1 MTQPSRVWF
10 VTGSSSG
17 FGRSLV
23 ELALSRGERV
33 VATARTVASLQDL
46 VAAHRER
53 ICAVPL
59 DVTRPQQVRAAIE
72 QAQKKFGRID
82 VLVNNAGYGLQGAVE
97 DVTDAQIR
105 ALFETNLFGALDVTR
120 AALPLLRA
128 QRSGHII
135 NVSSVGGRLSMP
147 LVGLY
152 SASKFALEGFSLAL
166 AQEMRP
172 LGIKVTVIEP
182 GAFATRFCSPAS
194 LVSVPTSAPYAPL
207 GEAIAAALASFKW
220 GEPRGVAE
228 AIMQVCDA
236 KEPPLQLV
244 LSEQA
249 MGMVRQTLND
259 QLAEIARWEAVS
271 IKASPA

>member
-1 MTQPSRVWF
+1 LQSQGAEALCIEADATNPEIVD
-10 VTGSSSG
+10 
-17 FGRSLV
+17 SLV
-23 ELALSRGERV
+23 SHV
-33 VATARTVASLQDL
+33 
-46 VAAHRER
+46 
-53 ICAVPL
+53 L
-59 DVTRPQQVRAAIE
+59 DR
-72 QAQKKFGRID
+72 FGRID

-97 DVTDAQIR
+97 DVADAQIR
-105 ALFETNLFGALDVTR
+105 ALFETNFFGALDVTR
-120 AALPLLRA
+120 AAIPLLRA
-128 QRSGHII
+128 QHSGHII

-166 AQEMRP
+166 AQELRP
-172 LGIKVTVIEP
+172 LGIKVTLIEP
-182 GAFATRFCSPAS
+182 GAFATRFGSPAS

-220 GEPRGVAE
+220 GDPRGVAE
-228 AIMQVCDA
+228 GIMQVCDA

-249 MGMVRQTLND
+249 MQMVRQTLND
-259 QLAEIARWEAVS
+259 QLAEMARWEAVS

>member
-1 MTQPSRVWF
+1 VTQSPRVWF
-10 VTGSSSG
+10 ITGSSSG
-17 FGRSLV
+17 FGRSLT
-23 ELALSRGERV
+23 ELALARDERV
-33 VATARTVASLQDL
+33 VATARKVASLQDF

-53 ICAVPL
+53 VCAVKL
-59 DVTRPQQVRAAIE
+59 DVTRPAEVRAAIDRARE
-72 QAQKKFGRID
+72 VFGRID

-97 DVTDAQIR
+97 DVTDAHIR
-105 ALFETNLFGALDVTR
+105 AVFETNVFGAIDVTR
-120 AALPLLRA
+120 AALPLLRT

-135 NVSSVGGRLSMP
+135 NISSVGGRLSMP

-152 SASKFALEGFSLAL
+152 SATKFALEGFSIAL

-172 LGIKVTVIEP
+172 LGIKVTLIEP
-182 GAFATRFCSPAS
+182 GAFATRFGSPES

-207 GEAIAAALASFKW
+207 GEAIAAALASFQW

-228 AIMQVCDA
+228 AILEVCDA

-249 MGMVRQTLND
+249 MGMVRQTLNA
-259 QLAEIARWEAVS
+259 QLAELSRWQALS

>member
-1 MTQPSRVWF
+1 MTHPSRVWF

-33 VATARTVASLQDL
+33 VATARKTESLKDL
-46 VAAHRER
+46 VGAHRER
-53 ICAVPL
+53 ICTAAL
-59 DVTRPQQVRAAIE
+59 DVTQPKQVRAALE
-72 QAQKKFGRID
+72 QAQQRFGRID

-182 GAFATRFCSPAS
+182 GAFATRFGSPAS

-228 AIMQVCDA
+228 AIMQVADA

-259 QLAEIARWEAVS
+259 QLAEIARWEGVS

>member
-1 MTQPSRVWF
+1 MAQASRVWF
-10 VTGSSSG
+10 ITGSSSG
-17 FGRSLV
+17 FGRALA

-33 VATARTVASLQDL
+33 VATARNPESLENL
-46 VAAHRER
+46 VGAHRER
-53 ICAVPL
+53 ICALAL
-59 DVTRPQQVRAAIE
+59 DVTQPKQVRAALE
-72 QAQKKFGRID
+72 QAQRRFGRID

-97 DVTDAQIR
+97 DVADAQIR
-105 ALFETNLFGALDVTR
+105 ALFETNFFGALDVTR
-120 AALPLLRA
+120 AAIPLLRA
-128 QRSGHII
+128 QHSGHII

-166 AQEMRP
+166 AQELRP
-172 LGIKVTVIEP
+172 LGIKVTLIEP
-182 GAFATRFCSPAS
+182 GAFATRFGSPAS

-228 AIMQVCDA
+228 GIMQVCDA

-249 MGMVRQTLND
+249 MQMVRQTLND

>member
-1 MTQPSRVWF
+1 MAQPSRVWF

-33 VATARTVASLQDL
+33 VATARNVASLQDL

-53 ICAVPL
+53 ICPVTL
-59 DVTRPQQVRAAIE
+59 DVTRPQQVRAAIGE
-72 QAQKKFGRID
+72 AQKKFGRID

-120 AALPLLRA
+120 AAIPLLRA

-182 GAFATRFCSPAS
+182 GAFATRFGSPAS

-220 GEPRGVAE
+220 GEARGVAE
-228 AIMQVCDA
+228 AIMQVADA

>member
-1 MTQPSRVWF
+1 M
-10 VTGSSSG
+10 
-17 FGRSLV
+17 
-23 ELALSRGERV
+23 
-33 VATARTVASLQDL
+33 
-46 VAAHRER
+46 
-53 ICAVPL
+53 
-59 DVTRPQQVRAAIE
+59 AI
-72 QAQKKFGRID
+72 
-82 VLVNNAGYGLQGAVE
+82 E

-166 AQEMRP
+166 AQQMCP
-172 LGIKVTVIEP
+172 LGIKVTVSYR
-182 GAFATRFCSPAS
+182 ARRTSATRFGSAS

-207 GEAIAAALASFKW
+207 GEAIAAALASFEW

-228 AIMQVCDA
+228 AIMQVADA